1 MVYHNYKP
9 PVQQERRIVLLAQS
23 DYLKTTNTAPTMQPM
38 NPRDN
43 TNLNLMQ
50 VLNNNNENRDIKQ
63 VTTSMFS
70 RIWFYMKIVLICLG
84 IFLILGIGGKRR
96 QKKQGHQEHHWL
108 RYSVIG
114 LLIFWLIDKFFGDDI
129 SREVNHLRGDH
140 SQCNHN
146 KGYNQQSNDWDI
158 RGYNN
163 QQGNYPPNQGYNYQ
177 QDYNRDER

>member
-38 NPRDN
+38 NP
-43 TNLNLMQ
+43 
-50 VLNNNNENRDIKQ
+50 
-63 VTTSMFS
+63 
-70 RIWFYMKIVLICLG
+70 
-84 IFLILGIGGKRR
+84 
-96 QKKQGHQEHHWL
+96 KKQGHQEHHWL

-177 QDYNRDER
+177 QEDTIINKVIIHLTKDIITNKIITEMRDRRARINV